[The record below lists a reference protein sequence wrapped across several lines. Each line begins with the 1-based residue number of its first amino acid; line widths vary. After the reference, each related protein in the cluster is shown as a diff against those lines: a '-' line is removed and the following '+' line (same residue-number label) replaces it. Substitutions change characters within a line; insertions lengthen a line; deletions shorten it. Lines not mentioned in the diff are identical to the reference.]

1 MRSAMDDLV
10 RCDTIRCLMYC
21 KAGAYTPDSSQ
32 GLSADQVGQSS
43 IFSSDEEIFA
53 FARAVSR
60 LSEMG
65 TQAWSQSIYYA

>member
-10 RCDTIRCLMYC
+10 SKCFMKLKKPSLTSPL
-21 KAGAYTPDSSQ
+21 Q
-32 GLSADQVGQSS
+32 GLSADQVGASS

-65 TQAWSQSIYYA
+65 TQAWSDSIYYTS